1 MAKITAADMITAIK
15 GMNRQEKRA
24 FSKALSDADI
34 DLGGGSS
41 GGKSIK
47 DRVMSTPG
55 VSSTVKTANDLL
67 KTLGNIDDINKNP
80 FGEIADD
87 INQLTRETQNFF
99 KTGYT
104 GQMFDFSKSISAAT
118 KASRDLTGG
127 IQGAQQV
134 MRGFSQ
140 NSKIL
145 MVSSQGM
152 QEQLM
157 KTSVVLNEAGF
168 DMGDFAEILDSAAF
182 SFNMNKTE
190 IESLTATLINV
201 QREIPVSSQ
210 EFSRNF
216 RQAQQNFAYSADKM
230 METFV
235 GLQKMSTTTGVSFD
249 SLAGAFGNKLDT
261 FRDSATLAGK
271 LNQILGKSAFNSM
284 ELLTM
289 TEVERAETVRN
300 AIMESGRS
308 VEKMGKFE
316 LLALNRTL
324 GLGSVEETRRFLRG
338 DLKIDEKGLMKGIAA
353 KDPAALKTKNLDQQT
368 DALAETFKKTLPPV
382 RRYGLEIRKSSRRL
396 ADAALLQIDAVK
408 NLQKLNFTQEQAL
421 LTYGARMIF
430 PGGFAKGPTGKSVRD
445 RGDLMGAQF
454 DASNIVVAKAMK
466 TISDSLLKKSKE
478 GDLSTKEKTLLAGV
492 LATTEVAKEFPKL
505 SAAIG
510 AQTAAI
516 TGLGQQLSS
525 GVDIEV
531 NEKGKGKAKAV
542 TPPNDV

>member
-1 MAKITAADMITAIK
+1 MANPKITAADMIAAIK

-41 GGKSIK
+41 GGKGIK
-47 DRVMSTPG
+47 DRVMDIPG
-55 VSSTVKTANDLL
+55 ASGAVDTANELL
-67 KTLGNIDDINKNP
+67 KTLGDVKNIDINP
-80 FGEIADD
+80 FREIAED

-127 IQGAQQV
+127 IEGAQQV

-168 DMGDFAEILDSAAF
+168 DMTDFADILDSAAF

-230 METFV
+230 MDTFV

-249 SLAGAFGNKLDT
+249 SLMSAFGSSLDT
-261 FRDSATLAGK
+261 FQG
-271 LNQILGKSAFNSM
+271 
-284 ELLTM
+284 
-289 TEVERAETVRN
+289 
-300 AIMESGRS
+300 
-308 VEKMGKFE
+308 
-316 LLALNRTL
+316 
-324 GLGSVEETRRFLRG
+324 
-338 DLKIDEKGLMKGIAA
+338 
-353 KDPAALKTKNLDQQT
+353 
-368 DALAETFKKTLPPV
+368 
-382 RRYGLEIRKSSRRL
+382 
-396 ADAALLQIDAVK
+396 
-408 NLQKLNFTQEQAL
+408 
-421 LTYGARMIF
+421 
-430 PGGFAKGPTGKSVRD
+430 
-445 RGDLMGAQF
+445 
-454 DASNIVVAKAMK
+454 
-466 TISDSLLKKSKE
+466 
-478 GDLSTKEKTLLAGV
+478 
-492 LATTEVAKEFPKL
+492 
-505 SAAIG
+505 
-510 AQTAAI
+510 
-516 TGLGQQLSS
+516 
-525 GVDIEV
+525 
-531 NEKGKGKAKAV
+531 
-542 TPPNDV
+542 

>member
-1 MAKITAADMITAIK
+1 MANPKITAADMIAAIK

-41 GGKSIK
+41 GGKGIK
-47 DRVMSTPG
+47 DRVMDIPG
-55 VSSTVKTANDLL
+55 ASGAVDTANELL
-67 KTLGNIDDINKNP
+67 KTLGDVKNIDINP
-80 FGEIADD
+80 FREIAED

-127 IQGAQQV
+127 IEGAQQV

-168 DMGDFAEILDSAAF
+168 DMTDFADILDSAAF

-230 METFV
+230 MDTFV

-249 SLAGAFGNKLDT
+249 SLMSAFGSSLDT
-261 FRDSATLAGK
+261 FQGAATKAGK

-300 AIMESGRS
+300 AITESGRS
-308 VEKMGKFE
+308 VEQMGKFE
-316 LLALNRTL
+316 LLALKDTL
-324 GLGSVEETRRFLRG
+324 GLSSVEETRKFLRG
-338 DLKIDEKGLMKGIAA
+338 DLKIDEKGVMKGIAA
-353 KDPAALKTKNLDQQT
+353 KDPTSLKTKNLDQQT

-382 RRYGLEIRKSSRRL
+382 RRYALEVRKSSRQL
-396 ADAALLQIDAVK
+396 ANAALLQIDAVK

-421 LTYGARMIF
+421 LTYGARMVM
-430 PGGFAKGPTGKSVRD
+430 PGGFKVGPTGKSVRD

-454 DASNIVVAKAMK
+454 DASSIAVVRAMR
-466 TISDSLLKKSKE
+466 TVSDSLLKKSKA
-478 GDLSTKEKTLLAGV
+478 GDLTGKDKTI
-492 LATTEVAKEFPKL
+492 LATTLAMAELAKSFPKL
-505 SAAIG
+505 SAAID
-510 AQTAAI
+510 AQTGAI
-516 TGLGQQLSS
+516 SGLGNMLSS
-525 GVDIEV
+525 GVDIQV
-531 NEKGKGKAKAV
+531 DEKGKGKAKAV
-542 TPPNDV
+542 APKE